1 LPFRALFPTIDYA
14 PEFGKMNPLK
24 IRECGLMEFRSIHT
38 IETGDNVHLKVE
50 LAGLANRVFAFGID
64 GLLMLALMGVVFI
77 AFAALAYARS
87 SDEIAKTGVPIGM
100 FVVFFG
106 YHLFQ
111 EWLWNGKTVGKAVF
125 NIRVV
130 RNNGQP
136 IGFWESMGRN
146 LLRVLDVYVSG
157 IGLLCMMFNRSEKRF
172 GDYIAGTIVVNDQ
185 PVLKPVWQR
194 HDAEAEL
201 ETPATETAVV
211 RMSPEEAEL
220 LNAYRTRRNG
230 FLAAARAR
238 FADALYR
245 HFSER
250 WHATVT
256 SDADLDTHLDAY
268 QQGLHQL

>member
-1 LPFRALFPTIDYA
+1 
-14 PEFGKMNPLK
+14 
-24 IRECGLMEFRSIHT
+24 MEFRSIHI
-38 IETGDNVHLKVE
+38 IETADNVRLKVE

-64 GLLMLALMGVVFI
+64 GLLMLTLMGVVSLVFMVI
-77 AFAALAYARS
+77 AYS
-87 SDEIAKTGVPIGM
+87 QSTDEIAKTGIPLGL

-125 NIRVV
+125 RIRVV

-136 IGFWESMGRN
+136 IGFWEAMGRN

-172 GDYIAGTIVVNDQ
+172 GDYVAGTIVVNDQ
-185 PVLKPVWQR
+185 PVYKPVWQR
-194 HDAEAEL
+194 NGPE
-201 ETPATETAVV
+201 ETLAVPAGDIAVV
-211 RMSPEEAEL
+211 RMTPEEAEL
-220 LNAYRTRRNG
+220 LNAYRARRNT
-230 FLAAARAR
+230 LMPSARAG

-250 WHATVT
+250 WHAPVL
-256 SDADLDTHLDAY
+256 SDYDLDDHLAAY
-268 QQGLHQL
+268 QDAAQPAHGPYPPSEPR